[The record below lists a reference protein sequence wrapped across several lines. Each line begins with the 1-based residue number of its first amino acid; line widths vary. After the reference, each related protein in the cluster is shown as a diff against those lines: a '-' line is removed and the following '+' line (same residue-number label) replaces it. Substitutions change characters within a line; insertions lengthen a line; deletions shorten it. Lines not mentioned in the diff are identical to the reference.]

1 MPGYF
6 QGAFSGIFVIYAMGK
21 REMAYL
27 KLTVG
32 KTSLNDTFRTGNRRK
47 GKL

>member
-21 REMAYL
+21 REMTYL

-32 KTSLNDTFRTGNRRK
+32 KNYLNDTFRTGNTRK
-47 GKL
+47 RKL